1 MHYNYLGTNK
11 GRSKCYG
18 QWETQSFS
26 GRSRKHIFSICHRVL
41 LQCRAAEVG
50 VTAIGGTIYGYIR
63 VSTREQNEDR
73 QVIALRGVGI
83 PEKNVYMDKQSG
95 KDFNRPQY
103 KKLLRKLKKD
113 DLLYIK
119 SIDRLGRNY
128 AEILEQWRILTKEKG
143 IDIVVLDMPLLD
155 TRRGKDLMGTFLSD
169 IVLQVLSFVAENER
183 SNIRQRQAEGIAAAK
198 ARGVRFGRP
207 PKPLPAGFHSAYQ
220 NWKAGKITGTAAA
233 KECGMP
239 MSTFRYRAEIYEK
252 AKLL

>member
-1 MHYNYLGTNK
+1 M
-11 GRSKCYG
+11 
-18 QWETQSFS
+18 
-26 GRSRKHIFSICHRVL
+26 
-41 LQCRAAEVG
+41 
-50 VTAIGGTIYGYIR
+50 
-63 VSTREQNEDR
+63 STRDQNEDR
-73 QVIALRGVGI
+73 QFIALREMAV
-83 PEKNVYMDKQSG
+83 PEGNIFMDKQSG

-103 KKLLRKLKKD
+103 KKLIRKLKPD

-128 AEILEQWRILTKEKG
+128 GEILEQWRILTKEKK

-183 SNIRQRQAEGIAAAK
+183 TNIRQRQAEGIAAAK

-207 PKPLPAGFHSAYQ
+207 PRPLPENYHSAYQ
-220 NWKAGKITGTAAA
+220 RWKSGTITGTAAA
-233 KECGMP
+233 RECGMP
-239 MSTFRYRAEIYEK
+239 LSTFRYRAEIYEK